1 MNKKTNKIIICI
13 AIIAILALII
23 IGNIIKNNKN
33 NEEKKD
39 LKIVTSFYPIYIM
52 ALNIADGCSSVDV
65 SNMADQIT
73 GCIHDYTL
81 TTADLKKIEKANV
94 FIQSGL
100 GLESFSEKIINAY
113 PKVTIVDISENMDKV
128 NLIKHD
134 DEENAHIWLSIDN
147 YIEQLENM
155 QEKLSKADNKNE
167 ELYKQNANN
176 YIAKLLEIKN
186 EYGKLNLENTKAICL
201 DEALEYLLKENK
213 IEETLIETDHEQNS
227 ISAKEIK
234 EIIEKMNEENIKI
247 IFINKDS
254 DSKIAN
260 TLANETGAKIYKLN
274 SAMSGEND
282 KNSYLE
288 AMKENYNILKTIT
301 SENS

>member
-13 AIIAILALII
+13 AIIAIIALII

-113 PKVTIVDISENMDKV
+113 PKVTIVDISENIDKV

-201 DEALEYLLKENK
+201 DEALE
-213 IEETLIETDHEQNS
+213 
-227 ISAKEIK
+227 
-234 EIIEKMNEENIKI
+234 
-247 IFINKDS
+247 
-254 DSKIAN
+254 
-260 TLANETGAKIYKLN
+260 
-274 SAMSGEND
+274 
-282 KNSYLE
+282 
-288 AMKENYNILKTIT
+288 
-301 SENS
+301 